1 MFCLAERIKALGGE
15 WGARARTD
23 GSSGTIVWFHMRF
36 PPPPRGTEPPEAPH
50 VVGATESTMT
60 DGRRLSAAMEV
71 LQTLQRTSA
80 VQSEGGSNRS
90 LLSASHR
97 NNALAQPHR
106 HSEESTPRMT
116 PRLSAVPSGILR
128 SPARR
133 ANTHHVHA
141 VVATDAAAV
150 PPSDDAETPAGP
162 DLPVRDPT
170 AAVAAAAAVAVAV
183 PGGLQTN
190 FEDLRRVVRLRSQGG
205 RRVRIERPAS
215 DAVSASGASDSD
227 SVLHTDSTHSKQ
239 MRHAVVR
246 GLRQPS
252 GLGASLVRYGV
263 RRAIKSRLEMA
274 CAYTCMVIV

>member
-1 MFCLAERIKALGGE
+1 
-15 WGARARTD
+15 
-23 GSSGTIVWFHMRF
+23 
-36 PPPPRGTEPPEAPH
+36 

-80 VQSEGGSNRS
+80 GHIEGGSNRS
-90 LLSASHR
+90 LLSVSNR
-97 NNALAQPHR
+97 NALAHPHR
-106 HSEESTPRMT
+106 HSGPSTPRM
-116 PRLSAVPSGILR
+116 SAVLSGILR

-133 ANTHHVHA
+133 ANTHHGNA
-141 VVATDAAAV
+141 VAATDDAAV

-162 DLPVRDPT
+162 DLPVRDAT
-170 AAVAAAAAVAVAV
+170 AAIAAAAAAAVAVAV

-215 DAVSASGASDSD
+215 DAVFASGASDSD

-239 MRHAVVR
+239 MRHTMAR

-252 GLGASLVRYGV
+252 GLGASLVRYGTA
-263 RRAIKSRLEMA
+263 RRQPRG
-274 CAYTCMVIV
+274 